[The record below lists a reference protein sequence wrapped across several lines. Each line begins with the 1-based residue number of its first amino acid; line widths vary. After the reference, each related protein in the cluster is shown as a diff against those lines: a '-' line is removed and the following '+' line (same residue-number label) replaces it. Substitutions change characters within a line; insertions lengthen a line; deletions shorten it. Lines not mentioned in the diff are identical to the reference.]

1 MTRIL
6 VSFAK
11 LEKAERYKSSI
22 RGGGGSSVV
31 VGEAWSAAAPP
42 ATGWGALVADADGLL
57 LTGGVDVDPARYGE
71 PIDPAAGVE
80 VDSRRDA
87 MEWSLLEAARARR
100 IPVLAICRGHQVV
113 NAFLGGTLWQ
123 DLGALGAESR
133 AIHRRDSADRRRLAH
148 AVEAVPGDHP
158 LQQLFSEHSPF
169 LVNSFHH
176 QAVKSP
182 GRAMV
187 VSARGPGGV
196 IEATGLADPDW
207 WLWSVQWHPE
217 ELVEAG
223 DHPFNRTLFERFLGA
238 AAARSRRREGAEVS
252 VP

>member
-1 MTRIL
+1 MHVL
-6 VSFAK
+6 LSFAK
-11 LEKAERYKSSI
+11 QDKAKKYKDSLKGV
-22 RGGGGSSVV
+22 GGPGVE
-31 VGEAWSAAAPP
+31 VGEAWSAEAPP
-42 ATGWGALVADADGLL
+42 AGGWAALVGRADGLVL
-57 LTGGVDVDPARYGE
+57 SGGVDVEPARYGE
-71 PIDPAAGVE
+71 RLEPSAGVE
-80 VDSRRDA
+80 INLERDA

-100 IPVLAICRGHQVV
+100 TPVLAICRGHQVV

-123 DLGALGAESR
+123 DLGAVGDETR
-133 AIHRRDSADRRRLAH
+133 EIHRRDPADRRRLAH

-158 LQQLFSEHSPF
+158 LQRLVSGPSPF

-182 GRAMV
+182 GRSMIVA
-187 VSARGPGGV
+187 ARGPGGV

-207 WLWSVQWHPE
+207 WVWSVQWHPE

-223 DHPFNRTLFERFLGA
+223 DHPFNRTLFERFLEA
-238 AAARSRRREGAEVS
+238 AAARSQRREGAEVS